1 MTYRRLIIEA
11 VAVVTTAVLVVSCSS
26 TSEERVLQSCCD
38 TNQTPI
44 ATAAEELKSSPYV
57 SPWPSPSARPVA
69 PDFTFQD
76 QKGHSVRLRD
86 FRGAPIAL
94 SFAYTRCQNQRKCP
108 AVARRLGEL
117 QKVLNSAALAP
128 RPFIALVTYD
138 PDYDTPDVLARF
150 AEGHGIIVDSKT
162 LLLRPAT
169 NNRADLFRSL
179 NVAVNYR
186 DGLVNLHGVQLI
198 LLDKQG
204 RQVRTYHS
212 LIWDNAAVLKDL
224 ARLAAE

>member
-1 MTYRRLIIEA
+1 MTYRRLIIDA
-11 VAVVTTAVLVVSCSS
+11 LAVTTAYPFVSCAS
-26 TSEERVLQSCCD
+26 TSEDFVVGSCCD
-38 TNQTPI
+38 TNGPVVEITKDDSQG
-44 ATAAEELKSSPYV
+44 SPYV
-57 SPWPSPSARPVA
+57 SPWLAPAARPVA

-76 QKGHSVRLRD
+76 QNGRSVRLSD

-108 AVARRLGEL
+108 AVARSLGEL

-128 RPFIALVTYD
+128 RPFVALVTYD

-150 AEGHGIIVDSKT
+150 AEGHGIAVDSKT
-162 LLLRPAT
+162 LLLRPAADART
-169 NNRADLFRSL
+169 DLFRSL

-212 LIWDNAAVLKDL
+212 LMWDNAAVLKDL